1 MRTAT
6 RMAVAIAVT
15 CMATWATAA
24 DEAWHVQI
32 TPYAWLVNVDG
43 TVSVGDKEADFSADF
58 SDLVDKVDLAGCLM
72 AVGTYEHWVCFAQA
86 DFFSLN
92 QEFDKGPGG
101 ELDSDI
107 LLLNGAAGYRFGGIG
122 KGAMTDVMVGVRYF
136 RNDNTVDIHGVGS
149 ADGSSNL
156 ADAMVM
162 LRSSAPLAI
171 IADDLRIEGLAS
183 VGAGDSDLVW
193 ELQLV
198 MQYQFNDRLGARA
211 GYRRLEYDLEDGR
224 VDMEVGFQGFL
235 IGLDVS
241 L

>member
-6 RMAVAIAVT
+6 RMAIAIAAT
-15 CMATWATAA
+15 CVATWAGAA
-24 DEAWHVQI
+24 DEGWHVQI

-72 AVGTYEHWVCFAQA
+72 AVGTYEHLVCFAQA
-86 DFFSLN
+86 DFFSLSQDFN
-92 QEFDKGPGG
+92 RGPGG

-107 LLLNGAAGYRFGGIG
+107 LFLNGAAGYRFGGIG
-122 KGAMTDVMVGVRYF
+122 KSATTDVMVGVRYF
-136 RNDNTVDIHGVGS
+136 RNENTVDIHGVGS

-156 ADAMVM
+156 ADAMLM
-162 LRSSAPLAI
+162 LRSSAPVACI
-171 IADDLRIEGLAS
+171 SEDLRLEGLAS
-183 VGAGDSDLVW
+183 VGVGDSDLVW

-198 MQYQFNDRLGARA
+198 VQYQFNDRLGARA
-211 GYRRLEYDLEDGR
+211 GYRRIEYDLEDGP
-224 VDMEVGFQGFL
+224 VDIEAGFQGFL